1 MGRYA
6 LSYDDYLSAIH
17 YFNSVLDVRP
27 KHAQA
32 YYYRAYAKFSL
43 GDFSGAEND
52 CTASIRLNPYL
63 TETYR
68 LRGLCRIRKS
78 EFQGAITDYE
88 QVLKDFPSDEGA
100 LFNQGLCY
108 LQVHKTDSA
117 TIAADRLLKQSPKFY
132 RGYMLKAQI
141 AFEQGEVPVG
151 AVITIGER
159 IIAKA
164 HNLTEK
170 LTDVTAHAE
179 MQAITAASEYLG
191 GKYLM
196 DCTLYVTLEPCVMC
210 AGALYWSQIGRLIY
224 GATDSKRGYHLFGNL
239 LHPKTQ
245 VVQGVLEEP
254 CSQIVKDFFL
264 QRRL

>member
-1 MGRYA
+1 MNTDEYFMQKA
-6 LSYDDYLSAIH
+6 LEE
-17 YFNSVLDVRP
+17 
-27 KHAQA
+27 AQ
-32 YYYRAYAKFSL
+32 L
-43 GDFSGAEND
+43 
-52 CTASIRLNPYL
+52 
-63 TETYR
+63 
-68 LRGLCRIRKS
+68 
-78 EFQGAITDYE
+78 
-88 QVLKDFPSDEGA
+88 
-100 LFNQGLCY
+100 
-108 LQVHKTDSA
+108 
-117 TIAADRLLKQSPKFY
+117 
-132 RGYMLKAQI
+132 
-141 AFEQGEVPVG
+141 AFEEDEIPVG
-151 AVITIGER
+151 AIITIDDR

-164 HNLTEK
+164 HNLTER
-170 LTDVTAHAE
+170 LNDVTAHAE

-210 AGALYWSQIGRLIY
+210 AGALYWSQIGRLVY

>member
-1 MGRYA
+1 MILSDTYFMQKA
-6 LSYDDYLSAIH
+6 L
-17 YFNSVLDVRP
+17 
-27 KHAQA
+27 Q
-32 YYYRAYAKFSL
+32 
-43 GDFSGAEND
+43 E
-52 CTASIRLNPYL
+52 
-63 TETYR
+63 
-68 LRGLCRIRKS
+68 
-78 EFQGAITDYE
+78 
-88 QVLKDFPSDEGA
+88 
-100 LFNQGLCY
+100 
-108 LQVHKTDSA
+108 
-117 TIAADRLLKQSPKFY
+117 
-132 RGYMLKAQI
+132 AQI

-210 AGALYWSQIGRLIY
+210 AGALYWSQIGKVVY

-245 VVQGVLEEP
+245 VVQGVLEET

>member
-1 MGRYA
+1 MILSDTYFMQKA
-6 LSYDDYLSAIH
+6 L
-17 YFNSVLDVRP
+17 
-27 KHAQA
+27 Q
-32 YYYRAYAKFSL
+32 
-43 GDFSGAEND
+43 E
-52 CTASIRLNPYL
+52 
-63 TETYR
+63 
-68 LRGLCRIRKS
+68 
-78 EFQGAITDYE
+78 
-88 QVLKDFPSDEGA
+88 
-100 LFNQGLCY
+100 
-108 LQVHKTDSA
+108 
-117 TIAADRLLKQSPKFY
+117 
-132 RGYMLKAQI
+132 AQI

-151 AVITIGER
+151 TVITIGER

-210 AGALYWSQIGRLIY
+210 AGALYWSQIGKVVY

>member
-1 MGRYA
+1 MILSDTYFMQKA
-6 LSYDDYLSAIH
+6 L
-17 YFNSVLDVRP
+17 
-27 KHAQA
+27 Q
-32 YYYRAYAKFSL
+32 
-43 GDFSGAEND
+43 E
-52 CTASIRLNPYL
+52 
-63 TETYR
+63 
-68 LRGLCRIRKS
+68 
-78 EFQGAITDYE
+78 
-88 QVLKDFPSDEGA
+88 
-100 LFNQGLCY
+100 
-108 LQVHKTDSA
+108 
-117 TIAADRLLKQSPKFY
+117 
-132 RGYMLKAQI
+132 AQI

-196 DCTLYVTLEPCVMC
+196 DCTLYVNLEPCVMC
-210 AGALYWSQIGRLIY
+210 AGALYWSQIGKVVY